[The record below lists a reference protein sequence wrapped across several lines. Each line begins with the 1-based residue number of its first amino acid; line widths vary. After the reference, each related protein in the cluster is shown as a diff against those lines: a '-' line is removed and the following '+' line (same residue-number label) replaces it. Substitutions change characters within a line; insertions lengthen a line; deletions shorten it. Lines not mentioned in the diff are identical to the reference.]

1 MKIQN
6 HSLSELQD
14 RSNKLTS
21 ELIMTQD
28 TLNKDRKYFDLTLEK
43 SKKDLHNLDFT
54 LKNVNHENF
63 IINSERN
70 EIINSNR

>member
-1 MKIQN
+1 VKIQN

-43 SKKDLHNLDFT
+43 K
-54 LKNVNHENF
+54 
-63 IINSERN
+63 
-70 EIINSNR
+70 